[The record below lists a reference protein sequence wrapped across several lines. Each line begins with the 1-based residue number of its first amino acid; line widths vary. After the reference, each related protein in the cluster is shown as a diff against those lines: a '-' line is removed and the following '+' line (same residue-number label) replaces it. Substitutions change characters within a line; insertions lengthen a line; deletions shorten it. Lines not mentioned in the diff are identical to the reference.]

1 MRMTTHT
8 KKRTWIRW
16 TSFLILCGLVVL
28 GFGGMPVRAFDDGT
42 QTVWDGYAPT
52 TVMIDAGHGG
62 MDSGAIAFNGQYE
75 KDLSL
80 EYALKI
86 GAYIQMMDPS
96 IAVLYTRTGDEV
108 AWVDEET
115 TMDFEVDD
123 LVGRS
128 TVVNTYAPDY
138 LLCVHF
144 NSAEDPTAYGYE
156 AFVRPEDVASQQ
168 VYSLLS
174 QKLANAG
181 FSADLGLLSTADAP
195 LHMVDLTN
203 SASMLLELGFLTN
216 EGDVYAINDP
226 VMKENICRSIA
237 EAYVETIHGAPMN

>member
-1 MRMTTHT
+1 M
-8 KKRTWIRW
+8 
-16 TSFLILCGLVVL
+16 L

-86 GAYIQMMDPS
+86 GAYIQMLDPS

-144 NSAEDPTAYGYE
+144 NS
-156 AFVRPEDVASQQ
+156 
-168 VYSLLS
+168 
-174 QKLANAG
+174 
-181 FSADLGLLSTADAP
+181 ADAP

-237 EAYVETIHGAPMN
+237 EAYVETIHGASMN